1 MSGTRRVPLARRSAA
16 QITPAAME
24 AFRRI
29 RSLEAQCTCLPRD
42 WEGEYWRHEPCP
54 ACDEW
59 WTQQGILCARSLPS
73 SLGTGQRSNTRK
85 RRTLIPSAQ
94 QPPPR
99 GAPTWRRGRCGV
111 YSTRPPASRAEAV
124 GSEHAEVA
132 LRPKRRRPSKKNPHR
147 DRQGQVTRRSRI
159 PTRVA

>member
-59 WTQQGILCARSLPS
+59 WTQQGILCSELALKPWHWPAVEHPQAENPYPERSAAAAS
-73 SLGTGQRSNTRK
+73 
-85 RRTLIPSAQ
+85 
-94 QPPPR
+94 
-99 GAPTWRRGRCGV
+99 WRPNV
-111 YSTRPPASRAEAV
+111 EALADSTRPPASRAEAV

>member
-42 WEGEYWRHEPCP
+42 WEGEYWKHEPCP

-59 WTQQGILCARSLPS
+59 WTQQGILCSELALKPWHWPAVEHPQAENPYPERSAAASSWRPNVEARALWRVLDEAASEP
-73 SLGTGQRSNTRK
+73 
-85 RRTLIPSAQ
+85 
-94 QPPPR
+94 
-99 GAPTWRRGRCGV
+99 RRGR
-111 YSTRPPASRAEAV
+111 RKRA
-124 GSEHAEVA
+124 
-132 LRPKRRRPSKKNPHR
+132 
-147 DRQGQVTRRSRI
+147 RRSGTEAETKA
-159 PTRVA
+159 PV

>member
-42 WEGEYWRHEPCP
+42 WEGEYWKHEPCP

-59 WTQQGILCARSLPS
+59 WTQQSMICRQLSLRPWHWPAVENPQAENPYPEGSAAAASWRPDAEARALWRVFEEAEKGICKVDT
-73 SLGTGQRSNTRK
+73 LGE
-85 RRTLIPSAQ
+85 P
-94 QPPPR
+94 
-99 GAPTWRRGRCGV
+99 RRGRRKRAIREA
-111 YSTRPPASRAEAV
+111 STEAATNLAEPMARATE
-124 GSEHAEVA
+124 
-132 LRPKRRRPSKKNPHR
+132 P
-147 DRQGQVTRRSRI
+147 
-159 PTRVA
+159 